1 MMGVECKLVVK
12 LDESAMNTI
21 IEPVSIMKP
30 LGWLSKTYIHVKFY
44 NPALQVSSFY
54 SLPISFTCERIHTY
68 IQNTFTRTNS
78 KCVFKQKKEQFSS
91 SSKLSQKIKI
101 Y

>member
-21 IEPVSIMKP
+21 IEQVSIMKP

-44 NPALQVSSFY
+44 NPALQVSNFF
-54 SLPISFTCERIHTY
+54 SLFFTHIIYVCASPNMENTLQERI
-68 IQNTFTRTNS
+68 QN
-78 KCVFKQKKEQFSS
+78 V
-91 SSKLSQKIKI
+91 